1 VPPIPTPNLAS
12 PGFKADPHPTYARLR
27 AESPVHRTVLADR
40 QVAWLVTR
48 YDDALAVLKDE
59 QFVKDRTRVAR
70 RDGPGR
76 PQWAPGF
83 VRPLATNMLDRDG
96 VDHRRLR
103 TLVQLA
109 FTPRRIEA
117 LEARVQALC
126 DELLDAG
133 ATRGRMDLVAAYA
146 LPLPVTIIAELL
158 GVPAADRGRFQ
169 AWSNNVVAVS
179 SAGDLVR
186 GLPSIWLFVRYLRRL
201 IAGRRARPRD
211 DLVTDLIR
219 AEEAGDALCED
230 ELLAMVFLLLVAG
243 YETTVNLIASGT
255 LALLEHP
262 DQLARLRREPELM
275 GSAVEE
281 LLRFTSP
288 VDIATERFA
297 REDVA
302 FGGARIPRG
311 EMVLAVL
318 GSANRD
324 AAQFP
329 DPDTLDLAR
338 EPNRHLAFGQG
349 AHYCLGAPLARLEGR
364 IALGTLLRRLP
375 GLALAAP
382 PDALRWRRGLF
393 LRGLAEL
400 PVVL

>member
-1 VPPIPTPNLAS
+1 MPPIPTPNLAS